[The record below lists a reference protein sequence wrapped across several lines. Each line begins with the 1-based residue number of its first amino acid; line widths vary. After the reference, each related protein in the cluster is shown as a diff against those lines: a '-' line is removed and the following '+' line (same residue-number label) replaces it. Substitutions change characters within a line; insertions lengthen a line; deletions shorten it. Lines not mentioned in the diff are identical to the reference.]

1 MKNKIANEWDGN
13 INSNDETNDAK
24 DLFAKLFEAR
34 DYFHL
39 AHLKMTGGGSYAGHK
54 ALNEAYDGILDLVDG
69 MVESYQG
76 IYGFIDIQ
84 IPTAIYDN
92 EPVEYLQNLRAFVAS
107 KRDFFAD
114 EPWMQ
119 NEIDEVQKLIA
130 STLYKMKYLKYFGI
144 AFLFIPYIYI
154 AANKPTL

>member
-13 INSNDETNDAK
+13 MDEANCDAK

-39 AHLKMTGGGSYAGHK
+39 AHLKITGEGSYAGHK
-54 ALNEAYDGILDLVDG
+54 ALNEAYDGMLDLVDG

-76 IYGFIDIQ
+76 VYGLIDLQ

-107 KRDFFAD
+107 KRDCFAN

-130 STLYKMKYLKYFGI
+130 STLYKMKYLK
-144 AFLFIPYIYI
+144 
-154 AANKPTL
+154 